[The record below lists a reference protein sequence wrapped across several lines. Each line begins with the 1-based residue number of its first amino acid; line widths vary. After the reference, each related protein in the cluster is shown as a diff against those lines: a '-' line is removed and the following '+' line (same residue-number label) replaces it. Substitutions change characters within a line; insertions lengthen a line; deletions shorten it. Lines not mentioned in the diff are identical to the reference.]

1 MLLWKK
7 KIIKVIGTP
16 ERDKVGDLLLLY
28 LISVNTDDHE
38 EIPESEIKPDLRF
51 INNLS
56 KSSDCPIQRGI
67 TSYG

>member
-1 MLLWKK
+1 M
-7 KIIKVIGTP
+7 IGTP
-16 ERDKVGDLLLLY
+16 EGDKLGDLLLLY

-56 KSSDCPIQRGI
+56 KSSDCPIHRGI